1 MSDVPSPGIIQR
13 PLIKIAG
20 AAIAPELTNLLTD
33 CRVELA
39 IGRPGQAVLRFFDHE
54 FTLIDDPKL
63 AIGKELTVG
72 FTDGTENVKQ
82 VFTGEIVS
90 VGLET
95 GPNDEPIFHVTAYD
109 KGHRLGR
116 SSVNKVYKDSKY
128 SDLVSAIATRNG
140 LTATVTATTHTF
152 EHLIQNVDDASML
165 DEIATLTG
173 MVWWVEGT
181 KLIMKPPATA
191 GAVVALKMRV
201 NLRRLRVNATATT
214 VANKVNVVSWD
225 PKSKAAITG
234 ASTALPAKLATSGL
248 VDGARSGANQFGTS
262 TRTTAR
268 RSALSAAEAETVAKA
283 LHRRAGSDEID
294 VRGEADGNADIA
306 LGSTVTLSGVGTKLA
321 GDYFVTAV
329 EHQYSGR
336 AFRTRFTSAGS
347 TPATLVDLLGRG
359 GSRWQSQGPVIGIV
373 TEVGKETFAGSVK
386 VKLPTLGTEMV
397 SGWARVVT
405 VGGGKERG
413 FMVLPTID
421 DEVLV
426 TFEDG
431 DLRRPVVLGGLWNG
445 KDKVPTQPVFNGGG
459 AVAEWVVQ
467 SPVGHTLTFRDGDA
481 DDKQNVEI
489 ALKDKTIKLFVGTD
503 KVELFAKNN
512 TPLQIKSGDA
522 SITLTAGG
530 DVEIKGKNV
539 KITSTAD
546 TSIAG
551 ANIKAE
557 AQAKVT
563 LKGNAG
569 FEAGGATV
577 KIEGQ
582 GPTEIKGAIVK
593 IN

>member
-1 MSDVPSPGIIQR
+1 MTDVPSPGIIES
-13 PLIKIAG
+13 PLIKVGGTA
-20 AAIAPELTNLLTD
+20 LTDANTKQLTD

-39 IGRPGQAVLRFFDHE
+39 IGRPGRAVLRFFDPE
-54 FTLIDDPKL
+54 FSMIDS
-63 AIGKELTVG
+63 ATFTIGKVLDVS
-72 FTDGTENVKQ
+72 FTAGATIKP
-82 VFTGEIVS
+82 VFNGEIVT

-95 GPNDEPIFHVTAYD
+95 GPNDEPVFIVTAYD
-109 KGHRLGR
+109 KGHRLSR
-116 SSVNKVYKDSKY
+116 KSVVKVYKDSKY
-128 SDLVSAIATRNG
+128 SDIVSAIAGRNS
-140 LTATVTATTHTF
+140 LTAQATATTQVF
-152 EHLIQNVDDASML
+152 EHLIQQSDDASML
-165 DEIATLTG
+165 DEIAKATG

-181 KLIMKPPATA
+181 KLMMKEPTMA
-191 GAVVALKMRV
+191 GATVTLTMRV
-201 NLRRLRVNATATT
+201 NLRRLRVNATASAVTST
-214 VANKVNVVSWD
+214 VKVIGWD
-225 PKSKAAITG
+225 AKSKAAITG
-234 ASTALPAKLATSGL
+234 TSSSLPAQLATSTL
-248 VDGARSGANQFGTS
+248 STGARGAPTQFGVNE
-262 TRTTAR
+262 RTTSR
-268 RSALSAAEAETVAKA
+268 RSVLSVSEAETVAKS
-283 LHRRAGSDEID
+283 LHRRAGTDEID
-294 VRGEADGNADIA
+294 LRGEADGNADIK
-306 LGSTVTLSGVGTKLA
+306 LGSTITLAGVGTKLA

-336 AFRTRFTSAGS
+336 AFRTRFTSAGTS
-347 TPATLVDLLGRG
+347 QSTLVDLLGG
-359 GSRWQSQGPVIGIV
+359 GQTRWQSQGPVIGVV

-386 VKLPTLGTEMV
+386 VKLPTLGVDMV

-405 VGGGKERG
+405 VGGGKLRG

-445 KDKVPTQPVFNGGG
+445 KDKVPTQPVFNGAG

-467 SPVGHTLTFRDGDA
+467 SPVGHTLTFRDGDG

-503 KVELFAKNN
+503 KVELFAKDGK
-512 TPLQIKSGDA
+512 PLQIKSGDA
-522 SITLTAGG
+522 SITLTAAG

-563 LKGNAG
+563 LKGTAG
-569 FEAGGATV
+569 FEATGATV